1 MYVFITQESTY
12 LYHVKCGFAK
22 YLAWFHY
29 SIFHICLLCYIWICK
44 FSSHACFHHSCIMSY
59 ICGFVIVLM
68 HVFITQESTYL
79 YHVICG
85 FVIVLMHDFMTKES
99 KYVYHVIC
107 GFVIVLMHDFIT
119 LYSSLVCHL
128 KAKLVVIMQKIIC
141 DWPHHLPHLKRAR

>member
-68 HVFITQESTYL
+68 H
-79 YHVICG
+79 
-85 FVIVLMHDFMTKES
+85 DFMTKES

-107 GFVIVLMHDFIT
+107 GFVIVLMHDCIT

-128 KAKLVVIMQKIIC
+128 RAKLVVIIQKIIS